1 VDRWQGT
8 TIALAAYIGGLFYFF
23 DFKWCFVKVLFGK
36 KLSSKNYRQ
45 KTQKWR
51 PVAVKNL
58 MTTGVTRGHEKVR

>member
-36 KLSSKNYRQ
+36 KLSSKNSRQ
-45 KTQKWR
+45 KTI
-51 PVAVKNL
+51 VKKRRNGDL
-58 MTTGVTRGHEKVR
+58 LL